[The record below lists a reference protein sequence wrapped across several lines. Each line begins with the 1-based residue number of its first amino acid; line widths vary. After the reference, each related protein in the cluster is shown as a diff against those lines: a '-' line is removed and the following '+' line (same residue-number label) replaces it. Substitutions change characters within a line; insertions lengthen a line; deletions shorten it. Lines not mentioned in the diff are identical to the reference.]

1 MEAPWAVAE
10 FDIEAKVAAVA
21 DIEEPT
27 VAAAVVASLAFVQQR
42 DPFASFAAAA
52 AAEEVGKDWSLPIV
66 QPEQQGVK
74 PMATWRL
81 VLQEL
86 IVVVVVVAA
95 VPVAAAVLAAAALV
109 ADADAVLVA
118 VVEGGDTQT
127 QPLEASVPQT
137 VVTPP
142 RQPAADIPAAH
153 QPPVVSPSLRGP
165 PRLNRCQIH
174 RMDWMEGRMMP

>member
-1 MEAPWAVAE
+1 VEAPWAVAE

-27 VAAAVVASLAFVQQR
+27 VAAAAVVALAFVQQR
-42 DPFASFAAAA
+42 DPFASFAA

-86 IVVVVVVAA
+86 IVVVVVVVAD
-95 VPVAAAVLAAAALV
+95 VPVAAVLV
-109 ADADAVLVA
+109 ADAVLVA

-137 VVTPP
+137 VATPLK
-142 RQPAADIPAAH
+142 QPAADIPAAH

>member
-27 VAAAVVASLAFVQQR
+27 VAAAAVVALAFVQQR

-95 VPVAAAVLAAAALV
+95 VPVAA
-109 ADADAVLVA
+109 VLVA
-118 VVEGGDTQT
+118 VVEDGDTQT

-137 VVTPP
+137 VATPLK
-142 RQPAADIPAAH
+142 QPAADIPAAH

>member
-1 MEAPWAVAE
+1 VEAPWAVAE

-95 VPVAAAVLAAAALV
+95 VPVAVAAA
-109 ADADAVLVA
+109 LVA

-137 VVTPP
+137 VVTPLK
-142 RQPAADIPAAH
+142 QPAADIPAAH

>member
-1 MEAPWAVAE
+1 M
-10 FDIEAKVAAVA
+10 
-21 DIEEPT
+21 
-27 VAAAVVASLAFVQQR
+27 VASLAFLQQR
-42 DPFASFAAAA
+42 DPFASFAA

-74 PMATWRL
+74 PRATWRL

-86 IVVVVVVAA
+86 IVVVVVV
-95 VPVAAAVLAAAALV
+95 VAAAAALV
-109 ADADAVLVA
+109 ADAVLVD
-118 VVEGGDTQT
+118 VVEDGDTQT

>member
-1 MEAPWAVAE
+1 MEAPWAVVE
-10 FDIEAKVAAVA
+10 FDIEAKVAVVA

-27 VAAAVVASLAFVQQR
+27 VAAAVVALAFVQQR

-52 AAEEVGKDWSLPIV
+52 EVGKDWMLPIV
-66 QPEQQGVK
+66 QPEQQGVV

-86 IVVVVVVAA
+86 IDVAAAA
-95 VPVAAAVLAAAALV
+95 VPVAAALAAAAALV
-109 ADADAVLVA
+109 AAVLAA
-118 VVEGGDTQT
+118 VVEDGDTQN

-137 VVTPP
+137 VVTPL
-142 RQPAADIPAAH
+142 RQPAADILEAH

-165 PRLNRCQIH
+165 PLLNRYQIH
-174 RMDWMEGRMMP
+174 RMD

>member
-1 MEAPWAVAE
+1 VEASWAVAE

-27 VAAAVVASLAFVQQR
+27 VAAAVVALAFVQQR

-52 AAEEVGKDWSLPIV
+52 EVGKDWTLPIV
-66 QPEQQGVK
+66 QSEQQGVE

-81 VLQEL
+81 VLQEP
-86 IVVVVVVAA
+86 IDVVAAAA
-95 VPVAAAVLAAAALV
+95 VPVAAALVAAVLAA
-109 ADADAVLVA
+109 
-118 VVEGGDTQT
+118 VVEDGDIQN

-137 VVTPP
+137 VVTPL
-142 RQPAADIPAAH
+142 RQPAADILEAH

-174 RMDWMEGRMMP
+174 RMD

>member
-1 MEAPWAVAE
+1 VEAPWAVVE
-10 FDIEAKVAAVA
+10 FDIEAKVAVVA

-27 VAAAVVASLAFVQQR
+27 VAVAVVALAFVQQR

-52 AAEEVGKDWSLPIV
+52 EVGKDWMLPIV
-66 QPEQQGVK
+66 QPEQQGVV

-86 IVVVVVVAA
+86 IDVVAAA
-95 VPVAAAVLAAAALV
+95 VPVA
-109 ADADAVLVA
+109 AVLVA
-118 VVEGGDTQT
+118 VVEDGDTQT

-137 VVTPP
+137 VVTPL

-165 PRLNRCQIH
+165 PRLNRYQIH
-174 RMDWMEGRMMP
+174 RMD

>member
-1 MEAPWAVAE
+1 VEAPWAVAE

-95 VPVAAAVLAAAALV
+95 VPVVAELV
-109 ADADAVLVA
+109 ADAVLVA

-137 VVTPP
+137 VATPLK
-142 RQPAADIPAAH
+142 QPAADIPAAH
-153 QPPVVSPSLRGP
+153 QPPVVSPSLQGP

>member
-1 MEAPWAVAE
+1 VEASWAVAE

-27 VAAAVVASLAFVQQR
+27 VAAAAAVVASLAFVQQR

-52 AAEEVGKDWSLPIV
+52 EVGKDWTLPIV
-66 QPEQQGVK
+66 QSEQQGVE

-81 VLQEL
+81 VLQEP
-86 IVVVVVVAA
+86 IDVVAAAA
-95 VPVAAAVLAAAALV
+95 VPVAAAAVPVAAALV
-109 ADADAVLVA
+109 AAVLAA
-118 VVEGGDTQT
+118 VVEDGDIQN

-137 VVTPP
+137 VVTPL
-142 RQPAADIPAAH
+142 RQPAADILEAH

-174 RMDWMEGRMMP
+174 RMD

>member
-1 MEAPWAVAE
+1 VEAPWAVAE

-27 VAAAVVASLAFVQQR
+27 VVAAVVASLAFVQQR

-86 IVVVVVVAA
+86 IVVVVVVVAA
-95 VPVAAAVLAAAALV
+95 VPVAAAAALV
-109 ADADAVLVA
+109 ADAVLVA